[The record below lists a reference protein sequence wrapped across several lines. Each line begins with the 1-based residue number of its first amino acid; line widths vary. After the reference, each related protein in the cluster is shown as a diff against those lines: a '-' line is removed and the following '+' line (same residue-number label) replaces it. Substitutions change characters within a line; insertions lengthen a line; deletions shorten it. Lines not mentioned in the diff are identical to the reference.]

1 MRCSQS
7 TERNPI
13 SSRSHAVCRIK
24 IRSAELGSAA
34 AAAADDKPAVSAA
47 AGDTASASSAGLCSP
62 PPGAVEG
69 TLSLVDLAGRC
80 GALARGRCSRTC
92 AQPLLTDRTLRGV
105 TAWAT
110 A

>member
-34 AAAADDKPAVSAA
+34 AAADDDKPAVSAA
-47 AGDTASASSAGLCSP
+47 AGDTASASSAGLCCP
-62 PPGAVEG
+62 PRARWKARCRWWIW
-69 TLSLVDLAGRC
+69 LAGAERLRAAVAC
-80 GALARGRCSRTC
+80 APARSHC
-92 AQPLLTDRTLRGV
+92 
-105 TAWAT
+105 
-110 A
+110 